1 MPDGIMKLV
10 DLVGLH
16 VEATSGTPLVILREH
31 DSPHRILPIF
41 IGGAEAAS
49 IAVALTGGQP
59 PRPLSHDL
67 MASLVVSLNARVHT
81 VELTALREGAFIA
94 ELALSGPGVERRLD
108 ARPSDGIALAVRL
121 GVPLYASE
129 DVLDEAGTELAER
142 PDEEAIDHAVAEFR
156 GYLDRLDPDAL
167 SAALGE
173 PPEPPGTEPDD
184 PETSETTDG
193 HDDAPPETRPST

>member
-1 MPDGIMKLV
+1 MRLL

-31 DSPHRILPIF
+31 NAPHRVLPIF
-41 IGGAEAAS
+41 IGGPEAAS
-49 IAVALTGGQP
+49 IAVALSGQPP

-67 MASLVVSLNARVHT
+67 MAALVESLNARVNA
-81 VELTALREGAFIA
+81 VEITALRGGAFLA
-94 ELALSGPGVERRLD
+94 ELAVSGPNGESRLD

-129 DVLDEAGTELAER
+129 DVLSEAGSVLADQ
-142 PDEEAIDHAVAEFR
+142 PDEDDIDRAVAEFR
-156 GYLDRLDPDAL
+156 GYLDRLDPGAL

-173 PPEPPGTEPDD
+173 PPEGSGIEPGETE
-184 PETSETTDG
+184 SDG
-193 HDDAPPETRPST
+193 HDEARPHADPGLDDRG